1 MAQQEYFVDYY
12 AIFDLDRSMD
22 EKSIKRALG
31 QRQAEVSKLMGSTDR
46 DRTDTLRELQN
57 MMETIR
63 MAIRTLSKPESRR
76 AYDAQLAAAAAAG
89 KVSQEATKEAQDIL
103 ERARQFFEK
112 GQYQLAIKFARQAV
126 DEQHINR
133 EEPFEIISRS
143 QFMLGDYDEAIESA
157 GKAARTFSSSLHLR
171 WLHIRFLAMIED
183 FNEAQAQ
190 LNEAIDS
197 FGADS
202 LLMAEQVY
210 IYAYAGNMPAAHRA
224 IDQYVAANPN
234 DQDYRRYTAQNLI
247 DVSQTCYLMDSAAEI
262 MVLTEEDDYRRC
274 LDLVTTANSLY
285 QDETTMS
292 ELNYVRQFGEIVDD
306 EEHRGLRRFYH
317 IGGLILGVIGIVRMT
332 SGSKFAWI
340 LLLIGIAMQG
350 LGLLVKRVG
359 RRPYWKVFRDEYR
372 GFKQSEDS
380 FLFNILLAPQDMI
393 KEMLATFF
401 H

>member
-171 WLHIRFLAMIED
+171 WLYIRFLAMIED